1 MRCQIGRTKPVTEN
15 QSIVFVRL
23 CITKNM
29 SKGSRKQLLSS
40 TLIKPQKDY
49 KVATMDIW
57 CSCKSFVVEYQ
68 KMQFQKFV
76 FHMSDVNNLPFL
88 RHY

>member
-49 KVATMDIW
+49 KVATMDI
-57 CSCKSFVVEYQ
+57 
-68 KMQFQKFV
+68 
-76 FHMSDVNNLPFL
+76 
-88 RHY
+88 